1 MRSVT
6 MIELKR
12 NGNIINKK
20 YLEYFLPTVL
30 VALASNIAI
39 MVDSI
44 IVGNML
50 GSVSMAAI
58 SVLSPVNQIYFST
71 TILFGV
77 GASTLISFARGKN
90 DREAADTTF
99 TAATILLVILSAA
112 FMILQLTFVN
122 NIAELLTPIES
133 LRSELLKYY
142 IPFIIGTP
150 FSLLLPSAVHCIRS
164 DGRPKFAS
172 SRIIISNVIN
182 LIMDIVLMGP
192 FRMGIAGSA
201 IATVIGNVIA
211 FCIMLTHFKSKGNT
225 LHFDLGTALSPK
237 KLWKECVSLFTTGI
251 SGALGTMLVTVTT
264 FYMNTAIQS
273 AGGHE
278 GMVSMSVA
286 SNCQIFISA
295 FITGASQTMIPI
307 VSALLGERDTAG
319 IKYAMKRAILV
330 LLIAAAA
337 IMLIIEVA
345 PAQVA
350 LIFGDKTP
358 AEMAMIVPAL
368 RISALSF
375 IGMSISFLFMY
386 YFTAT
391 QRKAM
396 SLTISIVNG
405 IVLTIPPAYILER
418 LFGITGL
425 WMMLC
430 ADHYGTWIVIA
441 AMIIVTIAKSNGRY
455 RDIFL
460 LDNADEL
467 LSFSVK
473 SDADVS
479 EIKSAVTDKIAD
491 GNKVAEAVSEL
502 FAFVSEQDK
511 NAENDIII
519 SREDGAYVILLR
531 SNGAEIDV
539 SKFNGKCKSF
549 EYSVVLGMNQIKEII

>member
-1 MRSVT
+1 

-30 VALASNIAI
+30 VALANNIAV

-50 GSVSMAAI
+50 GSVPMAAI

-77 GASTLISFARGKN
+77 GASTLIAFAKGKN
-90 DREAADTTF
+90 DKEAADTTF
-99 TAATILLVILSAA
+99 TAAVILLVILSAA
-112 FMILQLTFVN
+112 FMIIQFAFLN
-122 NIAELLTPIES
+122 NIAALLTPIES

-142 IPFIIGTP
+142 IPFIVGTP

-172 SRIIISNVIN
+172 NLIIISNAIN
-182 LIMDIVLMGP
+182 LVMDIVLMGP
-192 FRMGIAGSA
+192 FKMGIAGSA

-211 FCIMLTHFKSKGNT
+211 FCIMLTHFKSKKNT
-225 LHFDLGTALSPK
+225 LHFDFKAALSPK
-237 KLWKECVSLFTTGI
+237 KLRHECASLFTTGI

-264 FYMNTAIQS
+264 FYMNTAIQN
-273 AGGHE
+273 AGGQE
-278 GMVSMSVA
+278 GMVSMSVI
-286 SNCQIFISA
+286 SNCQMFISA
-295 FITGASQTMIPI
+295 FVTGASQTMIPI
-307 VSALLGERDTAG
+307 VSALLGGRDTVG

-337 IMLIIEVA
+337 ITLIIEIA
-345 PAQVA
+345 PAPVA
-350 LIFGDKTP
+350 RLFGDKTP
-358 AEMAMIVPAL
+358 SEMAVIVPAL

-375 IGMSISFLFMY
+375 IGMAMTFLFMY

-391 QRKAM
+391 QRKTM
-396 SLTISIVNG
+396 SLTVSIVNG
-405 IVLTIPPAYILER
+405 IVLTIPFAYILER

-425 WMMLC
+425 WVTFS
-430 ADHYGTWIVIA
+430 AAQYGTWIVIA
-441 AMIIVTIAKSNGRY
+441 AMIIFTIAKSKGGY

-460 LDNADEL
+460 LDSADEL
-467 LSFSVK
+467 LSFSVR

-479 EIKSAVTDKIAD
+479 EIKSAVADKITD

-502 FAFVSEQDK
+502 FKFISDRDK
-511 NAENDIII
+511 SAENDIII
-519 SREDGAYVILLR
+519 RREDGEYVIMLR
-531 SNGAEIDV
+531 NNGAEIDE

-549 EYSVVLGMNQIKEII
+549 EHSVVLGMNQIKEII

>member
-1 MRSVT
+1 

-30 VALASNIAI
+30 VSLASNIAI

-58 SVLSPVNQIYFST
+58 SVLSPINQIYFST

-77 GASTLISFARGKN
+77 GASTLISFAKGKN
-90 DREAADTTF
+90 DKAAADTTF

-112 FMILQLTFVN
+112 FMILQFAFVN
-122 NIAELLTPIES
+122 NIAKMLTPIEA

-164 DGRPKFAS
+164 DGRPQFAS
-172 SRIIISNVIN
+172 NLIIISNAIN
-182 LIMDIVLMGP
+182 LVMDIVLMGL
-192 FRMGIAGSA
+192 FKMGIAGSA

-211 FCIMLTHFKSKGNT
+211 FCIMLTHFKSKKNT
-225 LHFDLGTALSPK
+225 LHFDLSAALSPK
-237 KLWKECVSLFTTGI
+237 KLRKECVSLFTTGI
-251 SGALGTMLVTVTT
+251 SGALGTILVTVTT
-264 FYMNTAIQS
+264 FYMNTAIQG
-273 AGGHE
+273 AGGQE
-278 GMVSMSVA
+278 GMVSMSVT

-295 FITGASQTMIPI
+295 FVAGASQTMIPI
-307 VSALLGERDTAG
+307 VSALLGERDTMG

-337 IMLIIEVA
+337 ITLIIEIA
-345 PAQVA
+345 PAPVA
-350 LIFGDKTP
+350 RLFGDKTP
-358 AEMAMIVPAL
+358 AEMAMIIPAL

-375 IGMSISFLFMY
+375 IGMSMSFLFMY

-391 QRKAM
+391 QREAM
-396 SLTISIVNG
+396 SLTVSIVNG
-405 IVLTIPPAYILER
+405 IVLTIPVAYILER
-418 LFGITGL
+418 FFGITGL
-425 WMMLC
+425 WAMLC

-460 LDNADEL
+460 LDSADEL

-473 SDADVS
+473 SDADAS
-479 EIKSAVTDKIAD
+479 EIKSAVADKITD
-491 GNKVAEAVSEL
+491 GNGVAETVSEL
-502 FAFVSEQDK
+502 FAFVSERDK
-511 NAENDIII
+511 SAENDIII
-519 SREDGAYVILLR
+519 SREDGEYVIMLR
-531 SNGAEIDV
+531 NNGAEIDE

>member
-1 MRSVT
+1 

-172 SRIIISNVIN
+172 NLIIISNVIN

>member
-1 MRSVT
+1 

-50 GSVSMAAI
+50 GSVQMAAI

-77 GASTLISFARGKN
+77 GASTLISFAKGQN
-90 DREAADTTF
+90 DKEAADTTF
-99 TAATILLVILSAA
+99 TAAAILLVILSAV
-112 FMILQLTFVN
+112 FMIVQFAFVN

-172 SRIIISNVIN
+172 NLIIISNAIN
-182 LIMDIVLMGP
+182 LVMDVILMGP
-192 FRMGIAGSA
+192 FKMGIAGSA
-201 IATVIGNVIA
+201 IATVIGNVVA
-211 FCIMLTHFKSKGNT
+211 FCMMLTHFKSMGNT
-225 LHFDLGTALSPK
+225 LRFDLGVALSPK
-237 KLWKECVSLFTTGI
+237 KLRKECVSLFTTGI
-251 SGALGTMLVTVTT
+251 SGALGTILVTATT
-264 FYMNTAIQS
+264 FYMNTAIQR
-273 AGGHE
+273 AGGQE

-286 SNCQIFISA
+286 SNCQIFIST

-307 VSALLGERDTAG
+307 VSALLGERDFEG
-319 IKYAMKRAILV
+319 IKYAMKRAMLV
-330 LLIAAAA
+330 LLIAAAS
-337 IMLIIEVA
+337 ITLIIEIA
-345 PAQVA
+345 PAPVA
-350 LIFGDKTP
+350 QLFGDKTP
-358 AEMAMIVPAL
+358 AEMAMIIPAL

-375 IGMSISFLFMY
+375 IGMSMSFLFMY

-391 QRKAM
+391 QREAM
-396 SLTISIVNG
+396 SLAVSIVNG
-405 IVLTIPPAYILER
+405 IVLTIPAAYILER

-425 WMMLC
+425 WVMLC
-430 ADHYGTWIVIA
+430 VDHYGTWIVIA
-441 AMIIVTIAKSNGRY
+441 AMIMAAIAKSNGRY
-455 RDIFL
+455 RDMFL

-479 EIKSAVTDKIAD
+479 EIKSAVADKITD
-491 GNKVAEAVSEL
+491 GNMVAEAVAEL
-502 FAFVSEQDK
+502 FEFVSGYDRD
-511 NAENDIII
+511 AENDIII
-519 SREDGAYVILLR
+519 SRGDGAYVIMLR
-531 SNGAEIDV
+531 NSGAEIDAG
-539 SKFNGKCKSF
+539 KFNGKCKSF